1 MVNRFQRYLAI
12 IQPILPG
19 AIAALIS
26 VSVWQLNEWKPLEQ
40 LGYNALFQVRNSKIL
55 PYPSWDK
62 RIAVIAIDEA
72 SLQKYGR
79 FPWTR
84 DRYVQLLNALKS
96 SRPLVIGFDVLFVEP
111 TADDQQFANAISTI
125 GNVVLVRAADEK
137 GLPLEPVPI
146 LKSASSG
153 VGHIFH
159 QPELD
164 GISRRATL
172 FAAQQPSLGLA
183 MLQVYN
189 TGKQLL
195 SRSSKQSPPLVLPQ
209 SKGSEE
215 LERVW
220 LNWPGKTESLPTYS
234 FADVVEGKVPKE
246 AFAGKFVLVGTT
258 AVALDPILTPLN
270 QNPPTNGVYL
280 HAAVIDNL
288 LESRLLQPLQGRVVI
303 LLLLILGPAISWLL
317 SRQQKAKGRVVV
329 TLLLSSS
336 WFIVALLS
344 FTFGRLWMPIA
355 APVGTMLLAGV
366 GLQLREQQEKQQ
378 IMSLFGKLLA
388 PETAQLI
395 WQRKQEIFQSGEL
408 QAQEMVA
415 TVLFMDI
422 RGFTTI
428 SENLSPSKL
437 LGWLNQYLEAMTDC
451 IMDHGGVIDKYIGD
465 AIMAVFGIPLAH
477 TTSSEIKQ
485 DVLNAIAASLA
496 MHERLQQLNENLK
509 AQGLPLIQFGIG
521 IHTGVVVTGSVGS
534 SRRLNYSVIGDTVN
548 VAARLEAMNKEV
560 KEDNPYHLLV
570 TGETYDYVREH
581 YQAKPIK
588 SIQLRGREQET
599 VICAILGKN

>member
-1 MVNRFQRYLAI
+1 MVNFFQRYLAI
-12 IQPILPG
+12 IQPVLPG

-26 VSVWQLNEWKPLEQ
+26 TSVWQVNQWQPLEQ

-55 PYPSWDK
+55 PYPSWNQ

-79 FPWTR
+79 FPWKR
-84 DRYVQLLNALKS
+84 DRYVQLLNTLKS
-96 SRPLVIGFDVLFVEP
+96 SPPLVMGFDILFVEP
-111 TADDQQFANAISTI
+111 TADDQQFAKAISNI
-125 GNVVLVRAADEK
+125 GNVVLARAADEK
-137 GLPLEPVPI
+137 GLPLEPVSV

-159 QPELD
+159 QPERD

-172 FAAQQPSLGLA
+172 FAAQQPSLSLA

-189 TGKQLL
+189 TGNKLL
-195 SRSSKQSPPLVLPQ
+195 SRPSKQSVILQLPQ
-209 SKGSEE
+209 SKGSES
-215 LERVW
+215 LNRVW
-220 LNWPGKTESLPTYS
+220 INWPGKTQSLPTYS
-234 FADVVEGKVPKE
+234 FADVVDGKVPKE

-258 AVALDPILTPLN
+258 AIALDPIITPLN
-270 QNPPTNGVYL
+270 YNPPTNGVYL

-288 LESRLLQPLQGRVVI
+288 LESRLLQPLQGWAVI
-303 LLLLILGPAISWLL
+303 LLLFIISPATSWLL
-317 SRQQKAKGRVVV
+317 SKQGPQGRVLLTLLLSCSWFVV
-329 TLLLSSS
+329 TLLL
-336 WFIVALLS
+336 
-344 FTFGRLWMPIA
+344 FTFGQLWIPIA
-355 APVGTMLLAGV
+355 APIGTMLLTVV

-378 IMSLFGKLLA
+378 VMSLFGKLVA

-395 WQRKQEIFQSGEL
+395 WQRKEEIFQSGEL

-465 AIMAVFGIPLAH
+465 AIMAVFGIPFSN
-477 TTSSEIKQ
+477 TTSSAIKQ

-496 MHERLQQLNENLK
+496 MHERLQQLNEHLK
-509 AQGLPLIQFGIG
+509 TQGLPLIQFGIG

-534 SRRLNYSVIGDTVN
+534 SRRLNYSVLGDTVN

-581 YQAKPIK
+581 YQAKPVK
-588 SIQLRGREQET
+588 SIQLRGREKET
-599 VICAILGKN
+599 VICAILGKK

>member
-12 IQPILPG
+12 IRPVLPG

-26 VSVWQLNEWKPLEQ
+26 VSVWQLNEWRPLEQ
-40 LGYNALFQVRNSKIL
+40 LGYDTLFQVRNSKIL
-55 PYPSWDK
+55 PHPSWNK

-125 GNVVLVRAADEK
+125 GNVVLARAADEK

-153 VGHIFH
+153 VGHILH

-189 TGKQLL
+189 TGNQLL
-195 SRSSKQSPPLVLPQ
+195 PRSSKQSPPLVLPHSRG
-209 SKGSEE
+209 SKG
-215 LERVW
+215 LEHVW

-246 AFAGKFVLVGTT
+246 AFANKFVLVGTK
-258 AVALDPILTPLN
+258 AIALDPIITPLN
-270 QNPPTNGVYL
+270 HNPPSNGVYL

-288 LESRLLQPLQGRVVI
+288 LESRFLEPLQGWTVI
-303 LLLLILGPAISWLL
+303 LLLLIISLATSWLF
-317 SRQQKAKGRVVV
+317 SRSGPKGRVLL

-336 WFIVALLS
+336 WFVVALLLFS
-344 FTFGRLWMPIA
+344 FARIWMPIA
-355 APVGTMLLAGV
+355 APVGTILLTGV
-366 GLQLREQQEKQQ
+366 GVQLREQQEKQQ

-437 LGWLNQYLEAMTDC
+437 LGWLNQYLEAMSDC

-465 AIMAVFGIPLAH
+465 AIMAVFGIPFAH
-477 TTSSEIKQ
+477 TTSSEIQQ
-485 DVLNAIAASLA
+485 DVLNAIAASIA
-496 MHERLQQLNENLK
+496 MHERLQQLNQHLEAK
-509 AQGLPLIQFGIG
+509 GLPLIQFGIG

-581 YQAKPIK
+581 YQAKPVK
-588 SIQLRGREQET
+588 SIQLRGREKET